1 MARSMPRA
9 AALVVAFAGIV
20 LNFLAAAQL
29 ITLWLNFRWES
40 ESEWEWLSDRWR
52 IDGVK
57 LMGGIFCVYSAF
69 AGAVSVVGL
78 AGVIKNKPSLVRF
91 FRDFYIADFSFCT
104 SFAIIVVYA
113 AFHTT
118 TRTGICEE
126 FSRHPEL
133 MRDMQEMGMNIE
145 NCELWLSRAAL
156 AIAAVMFT
164 VVVIRLHFLLAVS
177 TYYTGLVRSCRHCC
191 APSRDV
197 TSHPRSHTRSDSTRI
212 YLLPASS
219 EDASELVYAPVPM
232 NRLSLDMRSQ
242 AKEAWV
248 SETMP
253 ADQTRK
259 HYHYRRH
266 SRSSSSTSKDIK
278 TGSIFLPIQR
288 GEGLL
293 PAYNDDTQQAFVK
306 A

>member
-1 MARSMPRA
+1 MALRLSTFTLMSRFKLYRA

-78 AGVIKNKPSLVRF
+78 AGVIKVGPPLYPRNHLAYRPQNKPSLVRV

-164 VVVIRLHFLLAVS
+164 VVVIRVRLFVNHDRRHPDPHVHSSIFCSLFQRIIQVLCAHAVTAVPRVGMS
-177 TYYTGLVRSCRHCC
+177 RHTLVRILAPTAHAYTSCQHLRRM
-191 APSRDV
+191 P
-197 TSHPRSHTRSDSTRI
+197 
-212 YLLPASS
+212 
-219 EDASELVYAPVPM
+219 
-232 NRLSLDMRSQ
+232 LSWCMLQCR
-242 AKEAWV
+242 
-248 SETMP
+248 
-253 ADQTRK
+253 
-259 HYHYRRH
+259 
-266 SRSSSSTSKDIK
+266 
-278 TGSIFLPIQR
+278 
-288 GEGLL
+288 
-293 PAYNDDTQQAFVK
+293 
-306 A
+306 